1 MMERWL
7 VGPWNSCLADRGMQ
21 KPGCPWANVVMVVV
35 VDVVDSVSDDG
46 GEIIG
51 GGILQS
57 PG

>member
-1 MMERWL
+1 MERWL
-7 VGPWNSCLADRGMQ
+7 MGPWNSCLADRGMQ